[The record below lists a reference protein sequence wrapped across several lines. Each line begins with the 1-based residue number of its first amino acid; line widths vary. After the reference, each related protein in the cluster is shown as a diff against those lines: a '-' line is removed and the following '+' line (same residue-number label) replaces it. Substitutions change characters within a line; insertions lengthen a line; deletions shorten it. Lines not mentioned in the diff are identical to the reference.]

1 MAEITMDV
9 KKQFGKIG
17 NKLELNL
24 ISWNGAAPKYDIRN
38 WYIDREGN
46 RKFAKGITM
55 SKEELKALLDLLKKL
70 DLD

>member
-24 ISWNGAAPKYDIRN
+24 ISWNGAAPKYDIHN